1 MKLVKKFS
9 AIIVSICFLLP
20 LFCTSAQAAS
30 GSLSISG
37 GSGNV
42 GSTVT
47 VSCSIKCSSGPI
59 GAATVVVGYDSSA
72 LQYVSA
78 TGGANGGSGSVIY
91 AGDGDGS
98 TSSLSFSITFKIL
111 KEGSHKVSASCSDAV
126 DWDAQTMSV
135 SGSSATVK
143 GTVPSSNTDN
153 NSNSNN
159 NNTNTDN
166 TTDENDDRDSNNS
179 LSSLQVS
186 PGALSPAFSAGT
198 TSYTVTVPS
207 DTTEVTI
214 SAKAASDKAKVSV
227 SGGKDLKLGENSAK
241 VVVTAEN
248 GSSKAYNITIVCGEV
263 EKITVN
269 GAECTINE
277 GFADDAIPTGFSRGT
292 ITYNEREY
300 AAVVNGTGTLQL
312 VNLQSEAG
320 STFYIYDAETQ
331 EFSPFTQIVIDEG
344 KYIMPLPIDE
354 ADSTFGAYE
363 QINLNIND
371 KSFFAW
377 KLDDEF
383 SVLLVMNQDGETL
396 YYKYDSVDGTYQRYA
411 EVPAADGVVIE
422 GIVEED
428 DRNFLEKYSMY
439 IMAGTACVAVVFI
452 ILTIVFGV
460 KLKKK
465 NVKE

>member
-1 MKLVKKFS
+1 MKLKKKLS
-9 AIIVSICFLLP
+9 AIILSICLLIP
-20 LFCTSAQAAS
+20 LFGMPVQAAS
-30 GSLSISG
+30 GSVSVSG

-47 VSCSIKCSSGPI
+47 VSCSVKCSSGPI
-59 GAATVVVGYDSSA
+59 GAATVVVSYDSSA

-126 DWDAQTMSV
+126 DWDAQVMSV

-143 GTVPSSNTDN
+143 GTVPSSNN
-153 NSNSNN
+153 NTGGSTGNNNNSNN
-159 NNTNTDN
+159 NTDN
-166 TTDENDDRDSNNS
+166 QTDDRDSNNK

-186 PGALSPAFSAGT
+186 PGSLSPAFSAGT

-214 SAKAASDKAKVSV
+214 SATAASDKAKVSV
-227 SGGKDLKLGENSAK
+227 SGGKDLKLGENSAR

-248 GSSKAYNITIVCGEV
+248 GSSRSYDITIICGEV
-263 EKITVN
+263 EKININ
-269 GAECTINE
+269 GTECTINE
-277 GFADDAIPTGFSRGT
+277 GFADDQIPTGFSRSKV
-292 ITYNEREY
+292 TYNEREY
-300 AAVVNGTGTLQL
+300 EGVVNGTGTMQL
-312 VNLQSEAG
+312 MNLQNEAG
-320 STFYIYDAETQ
+320 SAFYIYNQEAQ
-331 EFSPFTQIVIDEG
+331 EFYPFTQIALDEG
-344 KYIMPLPIDE
+344 KYIMPLPLDAEDE
-354 ADSTFGAYE
+354 TFGSFE
-363 QINLNIND
+363 QINLSIND
-371 KSFFAW
+371 KSFYAW

-411 EVPAADGVVIE
+411 EVPEKEDVVIE
-422 GIVEED
+422 GIVEPD
-428 DRNFLEKYSMY
+428 NSSFLEKYSMY
-439 IMAGTACVAVVFI
+439 IMAGAAAVAVVFI
-452 ILTIVFGV
+452 ITTVVLGV
-460 KLKKK
+460 KLKKTR
-465 NVKE
+465 E